1 MGSYTIVKLWLL
13 TVILGSVVLTI
24 YSGAFQL
31 IFLLLFISLVLSIP
45 AIALLLILNNYQ
57 KNKQQEQSVYKKKI
71 LAIHLIIGLVYI
83 VIGLLIIDISVRN
96 YYGLI
101 VLLYLIIG
109 ISLWLIHFQKIKSSL
124 KKSKLS

>member
-1 MGSYTIVKLWLL
+1 MGNYTIVRLWLL

-45 AIALLLILNNYQ
+45 AIALLLIFNNYQ
-57 KNKQQEQSVYKKKI
+57 KNKQQKQSVYKKKI

-101 VLLYLIIG
+101 VLLYLFIG
-109 ISLWLIHFQKIKSSL
+109 ITFWLIHFHKQK
-124 KKSKLS
+124 KLTQKE

>member
-1 MGSYTIVKLWLL
+1 MGSYTIVKLWLI

-24 YSGAFQL
+24 YYGAFQL

-45 AIALLLILNNYQ
+45 AIALLLIFNNYQ

-109 ISLWLIHFQKIKSSL
+109 ISLWLIHFQKIK
-124 KKSKLS
+124 KLTQKE